1 MNQKYSLLFLFL
13 SLLLTHCEQTAKR
26 VSTKAMNIS
35 DSVPTIA
42 KAQDMRRSDIK
53 DIFLTMPDEYLKSAF
68 AGSLTLKQRQEIL
81 AKNTKNFQDIT
92 IDEKN
97 HYLLYSKSAA
107 KQGMITTIA
116 TFCKKDGEEIY
127 AVDIS
132 KWLEEKNAI
141 QTESESF
148 HLLKKGDSGA
158 WEDLT
163 LADYVPKIEL
173 QDFFKQEIVTR
184 IKQADHNYLPILVYE
199 LPRKG
204 NRIKVFLGELVMGA
218 DKFQY
223 KPDVEFIELEWNG
236 EKFEKVGTAN
246 Y

>member
-1 MNQKYSLLFLFL
+1 MKQKYLFLFL
-13 SLLLTHCEQTAKR
+13 PFTILLLYCEQKAVR
-26 VSTKAMNIS
+26 VSTKAMNVA
-35 DSVPTIA
+35 DTLPNIA
-42 KAQDMRRSDIK
+42 KAQDMRHSDIK
-53 DIFLTMPDEYLKSAF
+53 EIFLTMPDEFLKSAF
-68 AGSLTLKQRQEIL
+68 AGSPNLQQRKEII
-81 AKNTKNFQDIT
+81 AKTTKEYQDIT
-92 IDEKN
+92 LDEKN
-97 HYLLYSKSAA
+97 HYLLYAKNAE

-132 KWLEEKNAI
+132 KWLEGKKEI
-141 QTESESF
+141 QTESEHF
-148 HLLKKGDSGA
+148 HLLKRGDSGV

-163 LADYVPKIEL
+163 LADYIPKIEL
-173 QDFFKQEIVTR
+173 QDFFKKDIVTR
-184 IKQADHNYLPILVYE
+184 IKQADHNYLPVLIYE

-223 KPDVEFIELEWNG
+223 KPDIEFIELEWNG
-236 EKFEKVGTAN
+236 EKFEKMGTAN